1 MGTRTMTWRQASA
14 RRLARSGLATPLT
27 PAGSTDTGSAG
38 AAGRHAGGGAAD
50 VAPAPGSPVTG
61 GHAADASAPV
71 APAPGA
77 PAAPH
82 DVPAGTPAAVLC
94 TLCGAQAQVLSA
106 AELSVGMRLAG
117 ATRADVRRALWDD
130 RTVVKTFGPR
140 GTIHLLAAA
149 DLPLWTG
156 ALGALPGGSGNGG
169 GTLGLLTPD
178 QADAVVAAAADALA
192 DAELTVDE
200 LTDAIAE
207 RAGSWAADPVMEAFQ
222 TKWPRWRAATAL
234 AAHRGALCF
243 GPNRGRKVTYTS
255 PQRWLPGFA
264 PAAPDDA
271 LAALVRRYLYAYGP
285 ATPQDFA
292 RWLAAPAAWAR
303 DLFAARAQAD
313 EIEPVEL
320 AGVPSWVVAG
330 DVAAPAEEARGVRL
344 LPYFDA
350 YAIACRPR
358 ELLFPGR
365 AYERALAGGQ
375 AGNFPVLLVDGEV
388 AGVWHQRRSGRRI
401 AVTVEPLDRLP
412 AARRRAL
419 GVEVER
425 LGEIMEGRVELTVG
439 RVDVGPHA

>member
-1 MGTRTMTWRQASA
+1 MGTRTMTWAQASA
-14 RRLARSGLATPLT
+14 RRLARSGLAARVAPEGGRE
-27 PAGSTDTGSAG
+27 ADGGSAG
-38 AAGRHAGGGAAD
+38 GSSPDA
-50 VAPAPGSPVTG
+50 GSPG
-61 GHAADASAPV
+61 GTRGPGPAD
-71 APAPGA
+71 GA
-77 PAAPH
+77 PA
-82 DVPAGTPAAVLC
+82 DGGPAGDLPDGTPAAVLR

-106 AELSVGMRLAG
+106 AELSVGMRIPG
-117 ATRADVRRALWDD
+117 ATRADVRRALWED

-140 GTIHLLAAA
+140 GTIHLLPAA

-156 ALGALPGGSGNGG
+156 ALGALPAGSGNGG
-169 GTLGLLTPD
+169 GTLGLLTRG
-178 QADAVVAAAADALA
+178 QADAVVAAAIDALA
-192 DAELTVDE
+192 HAELTVDE

-255 PQRWLPGFA
+255 PQRWLPGFT
-264 PAAPDDA
+264 PAAPDEAPGA
-271 LAALVRRYLYAYGP
+271 LLRRYLYAYGP

-292 RWLAAPAAWAR
+292 RWLAAPAGWAR
-303 DLFAARAQAD
+303 DLFAARAKAA

-330 DVAAPAEEARGVRL
+330 DVAAPAEPPRGVRL

-350 YAIACRPR
+350 YGIACRPR

-375 AGNFPVLLVDGEV
+375 AGNFPVLLIDGEA

-401 AVTVEPLDRLP
+401 TVTVEPLDRLP
-412 AARRRAL
+412 APRRRELEA
-419 GVEVER
+419 EVAR
-425 LGEIMEGRVELTVG
+425 LGEIMEGRAELTVG
-439 RVDVGPHA
+439 RVEVGPHA

>member
-1 MGTRTMTWRQASA
+1 MGRRTMTWGEASA
-14 RRLARSGLATPLT
+14 RRLARSGLTTPVPQEGGAGTGFAEAPGT
-27 PAGSTDTGSAG
+27 PA
-38 AAGRHAGGGAAD
+38 
-50 VAPAPGSPVTG
+50 P
-61 GHAADASAPV
+61 
-71 APAPGA
+71 
-77 PAAPH
+77 
-82 DVPAGTPAAVLC
+82 GTPAAVLR

-140 GTIHLLAAA
+140 GTIHLLPAA

-156 ALGALPGGSGNGG
+156 ALGALPAGSGNGG
-169 GTLGLLTPD
+169 GTLGLLTPG

-222 TKWPRWRAATAL
+222 SKWPRWRAATAL

-264 PAAPDDA
+264 PAPPDAA
-271 LAALVRRYLYAYGP
+271 LAALVRRYLHAYGP

-292 RWLAAPAAWAR
+292 RWLAAPTGWAR
-303 DLFAARAQAD
+303 DLFAARAAAG

-330 DVAAPAEEARGVRL
+330 DLEGPVVPAESAEQVRGVRL

-365 AYERALAGGQ
+365 AYERALTGGQ
-375 AGNFPVLLVDGEV
+375 AGNFPVLLVDGEA

-419 GVEVER
+419 EAEVAR
-425 LGEIMEGRVELTVG
+425 LGEIMEGRAELTVG
-439 RVDVGPHA
+439 PVTVGPHA

>member
-1 MGTRTMTWRQASA
+1 MGMRTMTWAQASA
-14 RRLARSGLATPLT
+14 RRLERSGLA
-27 PAGSTDTGSAG
+27 AGEGAAG
-38 AAGRHAGGGAAD
+38 AAGKGVGEGFAGSG
-50 VAPAPGSPVTG
+50 PAGS
-61 GHAADASAPV
+61 ASA
-71 APAPGA
+71 G
-77 PAAPH
+77 
-82 DVPAGTPAAVLC
+82 DVPAGTPAAVLRA
-94 TLCGAQAQVLSA
+94 LCGAQAQVLSA
-106 AELSVGMRLAG
+106 AELSVGMRLAD
-117 ATRADVRRALWDD
+117 ATRADVRRALWED

-140 GTIHLLAAA
+140 GTIHLLPAA

-156 ALGALPGGSGNGG
+156 ALGALPAGSGNGG
-169 GTLGLLTPD
+169 GTLGLLTPG

-200 LTDAIAE
+200 LTDALAE
-207 RAGSWAADPVMEAFQ
+207 RAGSWAADPVMDAFQ

-264 PAAPDDA
+264 PAPPEEA
-271 LAALVRRYLYAYGP
+271 LSALLRRYLHAYGP

-292 RWLAAPAAWAR
+292 RWLAAPAGWAR
-303 DLFAARAQAD
+303 DLFAARAKAA

-330 DVAAPAEEARGVRL
+330 DAAAPAEEPRGVRL

-375 AGNFPVLLVDGEV
+375 AGNFPVLLIDGQA

-401 AVTVEPLDRLP
+401 TVTVEPLDRLP
-412 AARRRAL
+412 ARRSRAL
-419 GVEVER
+419 EGEVER
-425 LGEIMEGRVELTVG
+425 LGRIMEGRAELTVG

>member
-1 MGTRTMTWRQASA
+1 MGTRTMTWAQASA
-14 RRLARSGLATPLT
+14 RRLARSGLAVPSERR
-27 PAGSTDTGSAG
+27 ASEG
-38 AAGRHAGGGAAD
+38 AAGAPGAAGGGPADGGPSNSGAA
-50 VAPAPGSPVTG
+50 AGL
-61 GHAADASAPV
+61 
-71 APAPGA
+71 
-77 PAAPH
+77 
-82 DVPAGTPAAVLC
+82 PAGTPAAVLRA
-94 TLCGAQAQVLSA
+94 LCGAQAQVLSA
-106 AELSVGMRLAG
+106 AESSVGMRIDG

-140 GTIHLLAAA
+140 GTVHLLPAA

-156 ALGALPGGSGNGG
+156 ALGALPSGSGNGGSALG

-178 QADAVVAAAADALA
+178 QAEAVVAAAADALA

-200 LTDAIAE
+200 LTDAIAA

-243 GPNRGRKVTYTS
+243 GPNKGRKVTYTS

-264 PAAPDDA
+264 PAAPDEA
-271 LAALVRRYLYAYGP
+271 LGTLVRRYLHSYGP

-292 RWLAAPAAWAR
+292 RWLAAPAGWAR
-303 DLFAARAQAD
+303 TLFAARAEAG

-330 DVAAPAEEARGVRL
+330 DHAEAPAGPARGVRL

-375 AGNFPVLLVDGEV
+375 AGNFPVLLIDGEV

-401 AVTVEPLDRLP
+401 AVTVEPLDAL
-412 AARRRAL
+412 AAPRRRAL
-419 GVEVER
+419 EEEVAR
-425 LGEIMEGRVELTVG
+425 LGQIMEGRAELTVG
-439 RVDVGPHA
+439 RVAVGAHA